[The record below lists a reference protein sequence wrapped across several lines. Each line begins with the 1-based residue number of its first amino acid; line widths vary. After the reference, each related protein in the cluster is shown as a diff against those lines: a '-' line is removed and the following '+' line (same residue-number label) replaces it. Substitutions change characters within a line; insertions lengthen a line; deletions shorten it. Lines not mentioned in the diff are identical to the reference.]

1 METNDK
7 IKLTDVPVSL
17 WVASTQD
24 TDYPKVENDMDVDVA
39 IIGGGIT
46 GITTAYLLKK
56 AGARVAIIDSNKIVK
71 GGTGHT
77 TAKITSQHTLKYYK
91 MVNAVGEEKARQ
103 YADANQ
109 AAIDLVEKITR
120 ENNIECDFRRAP
132 AYVFTED
139 ENYVQKIEDE
149 VKTASKLGLP
159 AEYTEDH
166 ELPFKVKCLERFSNQ
181 ACFHPR
187 KYLLALASIIEG
199 EDCRIYE
206 NTRVVDIEE
215 GDEVHTAITDSGKKI
230 RAKSIVQATRY
241 PFYDKPG
248 LYFTRVYPERSYLLG
263 AHITDKLPEGM
274 YINAE
279 SPNRTL
285 RAHFCKEGDLLLI
298 GGESHKTGH
307 GGDTKQFY
315 NICSDFAQSNYN
327 VADIPYRWSAQ
338 DYTAMDEIPMIGHM
352 TSGKNRIYVATG
364 FQKWGMSNGTASAMI
379 ISDLILKGESPW
391 EDVFSPSRF
400 TPAASAKNFIMEN
413 ADVAKN
419 YIQGKLN
426 IPEGTKDIKKGDAF
440 ISEVGGHKVGM
451 YRDMDG
457 ELHFVSTTCTHIGCE
472 LKWNSAELSWDCPCH
487 GSRFTY
493 KGDIIEGPA
502 LECIKPVETQG
513 DIGKSGTD
521 VIV

>member
-1 METNDK
+1 MDTHDK
-7 IKLTDVPVSL
+7 AGLTDVPVSL
-17 WVASTQD
+17 WIASTQD
-24 TDYPKVENDMDVDVA
+24 TDYLSVEEDMDVDVA

-56 AGARVAIIDSNKIVK
+56 AGVRVAVIDSNKIVK

-77 TAKITSQHTLKYYK
+77 TAKITSQHSLKYYK

-109 AAIDLVEKITR
+109 EAISLVEKIIND
-120 ENNIECDFRRAP
+120 NNIECDFRRAP

-139 ENYVQKIEDE
+139 EKYVQKLEDE

-159 AEYTEDH
+159 AEFTEEH
-166 ELPFKVKCLERFSNQ
+166 ELPFKVKCLEKFADQ

-206 NTRVVDIEE
+206 NTRVVSVEE
-215 GDEVHTAITDSGKKI
+215 GKDVHTAITDSGKKI

-248 LYFTRVYPERSYLLG
+248 LYFTRVYPERTYLLG
-263 AHITDKLPEGM
+263 VRITDKLPEGM

-279 SPNRTL
+279 DPSRTL
-285 RAHFCKEGDLLLI
+285 RAHFCMEGDLLLI
-298 GGESHKTGH
+298 GGEKHKTGH

-315 NICSDFAQSNYN
+315 NICSDFAQANYN
-327 VADIPYRWSAQ
+327 VTDIPYRWSAQ
-338 DYTAMDEIPMIGHM
+338 DYTSMDEIPMIGHM

-364 FQKWGMSNGTASAMI
+364 FQKWGMSNGTAAAMI

-391 EDVFSPSRF
+391 EDVYSPSRF
-400 TPAASAKNFIMEN
+400 TPAASAKNFIAEN
-413 ADVAKN
+413 TDVAKN

-426 IPEGTKDIKKGDAF
+426 IPEGTKDIGKGDAF
-440 ISEVGGHKVGM
+440 ITEVGGYKVGM

-502 LECIKPVETQG
+502 LECIKPTEAQG

-521 VIV
+521 VIM